1 MDEIWTI
8 GHSNRPAADLLAI
21 LDEHGIRAVADV
33 RRFPVSRRFPQHGR
47 ARLEAALAEAGIA
60 YTFLGQELG
69 GRLEP
74 TVPVERSRN
83 AALREPAFRAYAD
96 ALGSADVQAGLARL
110 ETLARERRTAFL
122 CAERD
127 WRGCHRRIV
136 SDALAA
142 RGWSVVHLAAR
153 APAEPHELD
162 PRARIEAGA
171 VTYPS
176 LL

>member
-21 LDEHGIRAVADV
+21 LAESGIRAVADV
-33 RRFPVSRRFPQHGR
+33 RRYPVSRRFPQHGR
-47 ARLEAALAEAGIA
+47 ARLEASLAEAGIA

-74 TVPVERSRN
+74 SIPIERSRN

-96 ALGSADVQAGLARL
+96 ALGTPEVRAGLERL
-110 ETLARERRTAFL
+110 EAIARAQRTAFL
-122 CAERD
+122 CAEKD
-127 WRGCHRRIV
+127 WHGCHRRIV
-136 SDALAA
+136 SDALTAH
-142 RGWSVVHLAAR
+142 GWRVVHLLGRGAR
-153 APAEPHELD
+153 EPHELD
-162 PRARIEAGA
+162 SRARVESGT
-171 VTYPS
+171 VSYPS